1 MPDAACPAT
10 LAAAADIP
18 HNGAAMKREH
28 VNYTLVGI
36 VVAIALA
43 GLLATLAA
51 VTGRGG
57 ASAEYTVVYRNVT
70 GLGYGA
76 PVFYEGF
83 RIGQVEGIEPERVDG
98 RTRYR
103 VRLAIRADWPI
114 PTDSVA
120 QLASTGLLADVAIA
134 IREGEATE
142 LLAAGSEIPGAE
154 GGDVFAAVNELA
166 GEVTTLTRTQIT
178 PLIQTLGQRV
188 ASITASVD
196 NQTPLLLAQAQTL
209 LERLNDAASAV
220 NDVLADGNR
229 DNIAATLSNIRT
241 ITDELGA
248 TQAKLDQL
256 LADSAGIAAENR
268 PLIRDAVRDLSQITT
283 AMARRIDAIAHNL
296 ESSSRNFDEF
306 TREIRRNPNRLIFTP
321 EADDVIVEDEP

>member
-1 MPDAACPAT
+1 
-10 LAAAADIP
+10 
-18 HNGAAMKREH
+18 MKREH
-28 VNYTLVGI
+28 VNYTLVGL
-36 VVAIALA
+36 VVAAAL
-43 GLLATLAA
+43 GLLLVTLAT

-57 ASAEYTVVYRNVT
+57 ASVEYTVVYRNVS

-83 RIGQVEGIEPERVDG
+83 RIGQVAGIEPVRGDG

-103 VRLAIRADWPI
+103 VRLAVRADWPI
-114 PTDSVA
+114 PADSVA
-120 QLASTGLLADVAIA
+120 QLAATGLLADVAIA
-134 IREGEATE
+134 IREGSAAERV
-142 LLAAGSEIPGAE
+142 AAGGEIPGAE
-154 GGDVFAAVNELA
+154 GGDVFAAVSELA

-196 NQTPLLLAQAQTL
+196 SQTPLLLAEAQTL
-209 LERLNDAASAV
+209 LRRLNDAAVAV
-220 NDVLADGNR
+220 NAVLADGNR
-229 DNIAATLSNIRT
+229 EHIAATLANVRA
-241 ITDELGA
+241 ITAELRG
-248 TQAKLDQL
+248 TQDKLDQL

-296 ESSSRNFDEF
+296 ESSSRNLDEF

-321 EADDVIVEDEP
+321 DADDVIVEDGP